1 MSNDNIKVERK
12 EYHRVTATFKFL
24 FPKEDVLKEFGT
36 LEQFEKEIEEGTSKY
51 LEFEMKFGECDREE
65 DWWQNSK
72 GGYEVE
78 YKLIKNAQNWSN
90 KR

>member
-36 LEQFEKEIEEGTSKY
+36 LEQFEKEIEEGPSKY

-78 YKLIKNAQNWSN
+78 YKLIKND
-90 KR
+90 

>member
-1 MSNDNIKVERK
+1 
-12 EYHRVTATFKFL
+12 
-24 FPKEDVLKEFGT
+24 

-78 YKLIKNAQNWSN
+78 YKLIKND
-90 KR
+90 

>member
-36 LEQFEKEIEEGTSKY
+36 LEQFEKEIEDGTSKY

-78 YKLIKNAQNWSN
+78 YKLIKND
-90 KR
+90 

>member
-1 MSNDNIKVERK
+1 MSDEDIKVERK

-36 LEQFEKEIEEGTSKY
+36 LEQFEKEIEEETSKY
-51 LEFEMKFGECDREE
+51 LEFEIKFGKCDREE

-78 YKLIKNAQNWSN
+78 YKLIKND
-90 KR
+90 